1 MPYKFR
7 NHPNGARYVQ
17 VSRQAA
23 TGPTGS
29 DNLKVETFGKA
40 TQYCTSQSK
49 SMELVS
55 TNEAAPCILGN
66 YPKAEVR
73 FMCVGKGD
81 SARTGT
87 QMQKMPDPMFG
98 TQKSSN

>member
-1 MPYKFR
+1 
-7 NHPNGARYVQ
+7 
-17 VSRQAA
+17 
-23 TGPTGS
+23 
-29 DNLKVETFGKA
+29 
-40 TQYCTSQSK
+40 
-49 SMELVS
+49 
-55 TNEAAPCILGN
+55 
-66 YPKAEVR
+66 VR